1 MRMSQAQP
9 APGLSFLAARSGEP
23 DRTALGQAQEVLYHV
38 RPFVRDLHVI
48 VMDLQGFGSDA

>member
-1 MRMSQAQP
+1 MSQAQP
-9 APGLSFLAARSGEP
+9 APGLSFLTARSGEP